1 MFMKKRV
8 AVVDIL
14 GGFGNQLF
22 QLAFANDLKN
32 KGFSVY
38 VNLFNLRRVEKER
51 DSIITNRNLI
61 LPLSYFD
68 LEELSY
74 KDFIKYDLIDKLK
87 LSKHKIFSK
96 NKLFSNYFSWFNDK
110 NINLNITSVH
120 NRFTG
125 YWQSLELLEQNKF
138 YLINAL
144 KKDSSILEA
153 LNNNP
158 VKGST
163 ALHVR
168 RGDYIK
174 ISENLSNDYYEKA
187 LEYAKNN
194 IKNFHFEIFS
204 DDVDWVKK
212 NNIFKS
218 AIKIQPFEN
227 SLENTKDSF
236 ANMMKNEN
244 FIISNSSF
252 SLMAAFLN
260 ESENSKIIFPDP
272 WFRNQNYQKLSKKK
286 WIPIVNN

>member
-1 MFMKKRV
+1 MANNNRLI
-8 AVVDIL
+8 IL
-14 GGFGNQLF
+14 GSGGFISGN
-22 QLAFANDLKN
+22 
-32 KGFSVY
+32 
-38 VNLFNLRRVEKER
+38 VEK
-51 DSIITNRNLI
+51 
-61 LPLSYFD
+61 
-68 LEELSY
+68 
-74 KDFIKYDLIDKLK
+74 KLK
-87 LSKHKIFSK
+87 ETDIKILK
-96 NKLFSNYFSWFNDK
+96 IPRKKVD
-110 NINLNITSVH
+110 
-120 NRFTG
+120 
-125 YWQSLELLEQNKF
+125 
-138 YLINAL
+138 L

-187 LEYAKNN
+187 LEYAENN
-194 IKNFHFEIFS
+194 IKNFNYEIFS

-218 AIKIQPFEN
+218 ATKIQPFEN

-260 ESENSKIIFPDP
+260 ESKDSKVIFPDP
-272 WFRNQNYQKLSKKK
+272 WFRNQNYQKLSKKN